1 MFLQPLAILECSLLR
16 MVPLSPA
23 LPWNAHLDLGPGVEG
38 LHLRGHNAEVE
49 DAGKDEN
56 EAGG

>member
-1 MFLQPLAILECSLLR
+1 ML
-16 MVPLSPA
+16 PLSPA

-49 DAGKDEN
+49 NAGKDEN